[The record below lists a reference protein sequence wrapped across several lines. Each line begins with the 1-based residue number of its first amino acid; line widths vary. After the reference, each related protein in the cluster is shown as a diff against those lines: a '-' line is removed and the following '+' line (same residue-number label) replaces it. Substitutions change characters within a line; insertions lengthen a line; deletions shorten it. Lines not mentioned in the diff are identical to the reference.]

1 MYVPPSAC
9 SACNYGSSCQ
19 HCWAGWVRAER
30 ASLRRHTAV
39 STYNAPSSGSIS
51 SQHLLCYAT
60 PQEKSETNTT
70 KVDERWNC
78 SVHLSWNPAV
88 DSPNSWVAPLEL
100 IWVVT
105 LITQSTDVPYITTWI
120 VYCISE
126 WRQIISYSWGE
137 CVEKSVFFPFIQ
149 GLPHKNQ
156 FNDIVNVLGIFPP
169 KPDTLFFLQLCS
181 FTRLLNGNAGTLD
194 ASFLIT
200 CGSWTRSKKANTTHQ
215 CVHSRASSSPV
226 RQPCNKCFVM
236 LIMQIFCCVEEVS
249 TLLLLLMLDCNA
261 KCRAAIN
268 LALLL

>member
-1 MYVPPSAC
+1 MYVPPSVC

-39 STYNAPSSGSIS
+39 STYNVPSSGSPIS

-60 PQEKSETNTT
+60 PQEKSEPNTT

-126 WRQIISYSWGE
+126 WRQIISHSWGE
-137 CVEKSVFFPFIQ
+137 CEEKAFFPLSFKICHTKIN
-149 GLPHKNQ
+149 LMTSLMFDTVFLTALQ
-156 FNDIVNVLGIFPP
+156 FYEAFKWKRWYTGCI
-169 KPDTLFFLQLCS
+169 
-181 FTRLLNGNAGTLD
+181 
-194 ASFLIT
+194 FLIT
-200 CGSWTRSKKANTTHQ
+200 YGSLTRSKKANTTHQ
-215 CVHSRASSSPV
+215 CVHSRSSSSPV

-236 LIMQIFCCVEEVS
+236 LIMQILCCHCVGEVS
-249 TLLLLLMLDCNA
+249 TPLLMLMLDCNA
-261 KCRAAIN
+261 KCTTKCRAAIN

>member
-1 MYVPPSAC
+1 M
-9 SACNYGSSCQ
+9 
-19 HCWAGWVRAER
+19 
-30 ASLRRHTAV
+30 
-39 STYNAPSSGSIS
+39 
-51 SQHLLCYAT
+51 
-60 PQEKSETNTT
+60 
-70 KVDERWNC
+70 
-78 SVHLSWNPAV
+78 
-88 DSPNSWVAPLEL
+88 
-100 IWVVT
+100 VT

-137 CVEKSVFFPFIQ
+137 CVEKSVFFSLSFKVCHTKINLMTSLMFW
-149 GLPHKNQ
+149 G
-156 FNDIVNVLGIFPP
+156 FFPP

-200 CGSWTRSKKANTTHQ
+200 CGSLTRSKKANTTHQ

>member
-1 MYVPPSAC
+1 MKLQRSLVLK
-9 SACNYGSSCQ
+9 SC
-19 HCWAGWVRAER
+19 CWFPQQ
-30 ASLRRHTAV
+30 L
-39 STYNAPSSGSIS
+39 SGSIG
-51 SQHLLCYAT
+51 A
-60 PQEKSETNTT
+60 
-70 KVDERWNC
+70 
-78 SVHLSWNPAV
+78 HLSGYSHNTKHGC
-88 DSPNSWVAPLEL
+88 
-100 IWVVT
+100 T
-105 LITQSTDVPYITTWI
+105 LYNNLDCLLYLRVETDYITQLGRM
-120 VYCISE
+120 CRE
-126 WRQIISYSWGE
+126 
-137 CVEKSVFFPFIQ
+137 VFVFSPFIQ

-200 CGSWTRSKKANTTHQ
+200 CGSLTRSKKANATHQ

-249 TLLLLLMLDCNA
+249 TPLLMLMLDCNA

>member
-1 MYVPPSAC
+1 MGWSTVSERKALIASFLSKSAQVFRDDC
-9 SACNYGSSCQ
+9 VGSRGVVIQSMHVACMCPHPRVLRAIMASCQ

-137 CVEKSVFFPFIQ
+137 CVEKSFFFRFHSRFATQINLMTSLMFGGFLPQTWHFVF
-149 GLPHKNQ
+149 LTALQ
-156 FNDIVNVLGIFPP
+156 FYEAFKWKRWYTGCI
-169 KPDTLFFLQLCS
+169 
-181 FTRLLNGNAGTLD
+181 
-194 ASFLIT
+194 FLIT
-200 CGSWTRSKKANTTHQ
+200 CGSLTRSKKANTTRQ
-215 CVHSRASSSPV
+215 CVHSRASSSPAA
-226 RQPCNKCFVM
+226 
-236 LIMQIFCCVEEVS
+236 MQ
-249 TLLLLLMLDCNA
+249 
-261 KCRAAIN
+261 
-268 LALLL
+268 